1 MEHARDILAD
11 IACRRIPKIIE
22 SEDFS
27 PRRTPYIW
35 ANREHIPML
44 DDRFRRVIR
53 KQLEDAMKE
62 ELPEMEIEILL
73 RNLNRGLDGKRHP
86 AGEVL
91 VFDSKNS
98 PSGQPV
104 AKRVEQQQVM
114 MSAPTDPTIM
124 SVAVFAHRH
133 ATPEE
138 RETIRRVFDRVC
150 RDNGLR
156 SPNTSG
162 NVSPER
168 RAVFPRRTVRPVAR
182 PLVAPRTTRPYRSIF

>member
-1 MEHARDILAD
+1 MFTGTNGKRYPLSSTIEDMEAYLKTDDSILSMIENDSSRCPQMEHARDILAD

-35 ANREHIPML
+35 ANGEHIPML

-133 ATPEE
+133 AT
-138 RETIRRVFDRVC
+138 
-150 RDNGLR
+150 
-156 SPNTSG
+156 
-162 NVSPER
+162 
-168 RAVFPRRTVRPVAR
+168 
-182 PLVAPRTTRPYRSIF
+182 